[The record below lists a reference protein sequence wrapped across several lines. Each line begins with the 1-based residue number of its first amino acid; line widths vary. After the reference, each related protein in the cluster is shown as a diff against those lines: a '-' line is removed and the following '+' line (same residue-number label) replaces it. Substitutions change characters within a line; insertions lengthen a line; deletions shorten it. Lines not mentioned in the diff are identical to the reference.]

1 MIKSFECL
9 FETMA
14 RSDREKAIREFLAS
28 PPFNR
33 RNIGDDEVRTFDIA
47 LTHDSHSNEEA
58 QSGRTKESYER
69 LEFLGDAVIELAV
82 CEYIYSGTRL
92 SEGEMTI
99 FKNTTVSN
107 ANMSLRILEA
117 GIDIDNVI
125 LVGEGHKDKRTGDNV
140 IEENMR
146 ADAFE
151 ALLGAVYELYGFG
164 EAKRIVRD
172 VLIEVP
178 WDMDAYYKIDVP

>member
-1 MIKSFECL
+1 
-9 FETMA
+9 MA
-14 RSDREKAIREFLAS
+14 RRDREKAVREFLAS
-28 PPFNR
+28 PPFGR
-33 RNIGDDEVRTFDIA
+33 RNISDEEVKMFDIA

-82 CEYIYSGTRL
+82 CEYIYGTTQL
-92 SEGEMTI
+92 NEGEMTV

-107 ANMSLRILEA
+107 ANISSRISEA
-117 GIDIDNVI
+117 GIDIDTVI
-125 LVGEGHKDKRTGDNV
+125 LVGEGHRDKRTGNNM

-151 ALLGAVYELYGFG
+151 ALIGAVYVMYGID
-164 EAKRIVRD
+164 EAKRIVRE
-172 VLIEVP
+172 VL
-178 WDMDAYYKIDVP
+178 IDVP